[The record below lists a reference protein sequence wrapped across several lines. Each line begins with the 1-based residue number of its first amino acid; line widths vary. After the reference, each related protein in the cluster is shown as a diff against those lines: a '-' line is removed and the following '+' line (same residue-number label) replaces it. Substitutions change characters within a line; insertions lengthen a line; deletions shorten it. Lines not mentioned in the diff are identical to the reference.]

1 MILIKKEDFMK
12 QGVTKRIFCL
22 GFIMMAFLSLFQIRV
37 GAVTTNQSNGSVDLV
52 GKSAIVMD
60 LQTQTILY
68 EKDINVK
75 HYPASITKIMT
86 ALLTIENCKGDETV
100 TFSNEAVNGIERGSS
115 AALVNIG
122 EKITVDQAL
131 HGLLLISANDIAAGL
146 AEHVSGTQSAFAEK
160 MTEKAKELG
169 CKNTHFVNPHGL
181 NNEQHYTTAYD
192 MALIAKKAYSKEE
205 FRKIIKTT
213 YYQLPKTNKSKVARN
228 WYNSNRMIQQGTAYY
243 DSRCLG
249 GKTGYTIAAGGTLV
263 TFGNINGRV
272 VICVVLQSKNS
283 ASAYVDSSKLYDYTK
298 KNMDVAALEAKDSK
312 TSATTETKVQTTE
325 KKTNVSS
332 NEKTKGIFGTYIMP
346 NKGII
351 IKVIVV
357 LAVLL
362 VLRRMHTI
370 RMRKKRRAEA
380 AKRRRK
386 KRK

>member
-1 MILIKKEDFMK
+1 MK

-22 GFIMMAFLSLFQIRV
+22 GFIMMAFLSLFQTRV
-37 GAVTTNQSNGSVDLV
+37 GAVTTNQSNDSVDLV

-249 GKTGYTIAAGGTLV
+249 GKTGYTIAAGETLV

>member
-1 MILIKKEDFMK
+1 MK
-12 QGVTKRIFCL
+12 QGATKRIFCL
-22 GFIMMAFLSLFQIRV
+22 GFIMMAFLSLFQTRV
-37 GAVTTNQSNGSVDLV
+37 GAATTNQSNGSVDLV

-100 TFSNEAVNGIERGSS
+100 TFSNQAVNGIERGSS

-122 EKITVDQAL
+122 EKVTVDQAL
-131 HGLLLISANDIAAGL
+131 HGLLLISANDIAGGL
-146 AEHVSGTQSAFAEK
+146 AEHVSGTQSAFAVK

-213 YYQLPKTNKSKVARN
+213 YYQLPKTNKSKAARN
-228 WYNSNRMIQQGTAYY
+228 WYNSNRMIQQGTTYY

-263 TFGNINGRV
+263 TFANINGRV

-283 ASAYVDSSKLYDYTK
+283 ASAYVDSSKLYDYTE
-298 KNMDVAALEAKDSK
+298 KNMDVGALEAKDSK

-362 VLRRMHTI
+362 VLRRMHMI
-370 RMRKKRRAEA
+370 HMRKKRRAAA
-380 AKRRRK
+380 AKRRK

>member
-1 MILIKKEDFMK
+1 MK
-12 QGVTKRIFCL
+12 QGATKRIFCL
-22 GFIMMAFLSLFQIRV
+22 GFIMMAFLSLFQTRV
-37 GAVTTNQSNGSVDLV
+37 GAATTNQSNGSVDLV

-100 TFSNEAVNGIERGSS
+100 TFSNQAVNGIERGSS

-122 EKITVDQAL
+122 EKVTVDQAL

-146 AEHVSGTQSAFAEK
+146 AEHVSGTQSAFAVK

-283 ASAYVDSSKLYDYTK
+283 ASAYVDSSKLYDYTE

-312 TSATTETKVQTTE
+312 TSATTET
-325 KKTNVSS
+325 KTNVSS

-370 RMRKKRRAEA
+370 HMRKKRRAEA

>member
-1 MILIKKEDFMK
+1 MK

-22 GFIMMAFLSLFQIRV
+22 GFIMMAFLSLFQTRV
-37 GAVTTNQSNGSVDLV
+37 GAVTTNQSNDSVDLV